1 MAMSRYR
8 FNAQSLT
15 FTEEHR
21 SRRDKLWLA
30 VRYVLAFVI
39 ISAIS
44 YLVFPFMIETPE
56 VRKLKRENQK
66 LVENFDHINRRVDN
80 LRIVLEDLQHRD
92 DNIYRTIFEAEPVPT
107 TMRNVGMGGVNR
119 YEQLEQMENGQLII
133 ETSKKL
139 DALAQKAYI
148 QSRSFDEII
157 ALAQRKEEL
166 VRCVPAIMP
175 ISDRNLTRMASSFGM
190 RMHPFYKVLKMHT
203 GMDFTAPTGTEIY
216 ATGDGEVCRVERQQR
231 GYGLNVII
239 NHGFGYKSLYAH
251 MSKIDVRV
259 GQKVKRGQVIGLV
272 GNTGTSVAPHLH
284 YEVRINDQ
292 PVDPVNYYYND
303 LTPEQYDR
311 MIELASMPTQSF
323 D

>member
-1 MAMSRYR
+1 MAKPRYS
-8 FNAQSLT
+8 FNPQSLT
-15 FTEEHR
+15 FTEEQR
-21 SRRDKLWLA
+21 SRKDKAWLV

-44 YLVFPFMIETPE
+44 YLVFPFVIDTPE

-80 LRIVLEDLQHRD
+80 LRLVLEDLQHRD

-107 TMRNVGMGGVNR
+107 TVRNVGMGGVDR

-133 ETSKKL
+133 ETSQKL

-190 RMHPFYKVLKMHT
+190 RIHPFYKVLKMHT

-216 ATGDGEVCRVERQQR
+216 ATGDGEVCRVEQQQR
-231 GYGLNVII
+231 GYGHNVMID
-239 NHGFGYKSLYAH
+239 HGFGYKSLYAH
-251 MSKIDVRV
+251 MSKINVRP